1 MARAV
6 AVEEASAASSAVVA
20 DGVLTLAAPRP
31 DARSSEG
38 GARVVG
44 AVTPPISHPAHHDPQ
59 RPSEAAAQSL
69 PPAYPERAAWGTAP
83 KLRAWQSEAL
93 ELYRVRQPRDF
104 LAVATPGA
112 GKTTFALQV
121 AARLLA
127 SGVVRRVTVVAPTEH
142 LKAQWADS
150 AARVGIALDPNFTNA
165 QGTHGAHFQG
175 VALTYAQVGSNPA
188 LHRARTE
195 ADRTLVILD
204 EIHHAGDA
212 LTWGD
217 GVRDAFEV
225 ATRRLALTGT
235 PFRSDS
241 SQIPF
246 VTYEED
252 GEGFLRS
259 KADYTY
265 GYREAL
271 RDHVVRPVLFMTYSG
286 RMHWRTKTGDEVSAQ
301 LGAGETKDITQSA
314 WRTALDPNGEWMQAV
329 LAAAD
334 RRLTEVRR
342 HVPDAGGLVIAT
354 DQASARAYARTLE
367 GITGQATTVVL
378 SDDAGAG
385 RRIEAFSAS
394 DDRWMV
400 AVRMVSEGVD
410 VPRLAVGVY
419 ATSTATPMFFAQ
431 AVGRFVRSRTRGETA
446 SVFLPSVPILLAHA
460 AAMEAER
467 DHVLDLRPAGGD
479 EVTGLDESLIEQ
491 ANREERASD
500 QMELSFEA
508 LGSEA
513 SFDRVLF
520 DGGEYGAGGVV
531 GSEDE
536 QEFLGIPGLLDADQ
550 MTTLLKSRQADQQ
563 ARRSRASGGATDADR
578 QIPVVDHRVLMD
590 KRKELSS
597 LVSAWSKKSGTPHGQ
612 VHSALRSRC
621 GGPAV
626 PQASAEQIQARIDTV
641 RGWFVGRR

>member
-1 MARAV
+1 MTP
-6 AVEEASAASSAVVA
+6 SSAHSV
-20 DGVLTLAAPRP
+20 
-31 DARSSEG
+31 
-38 GARVVG
+38 
-44 AVTPPISHPAHHDPQ
+44 HDPR
-59 RPSEAAAQSL
+59 RPSEAAARSL
-69 PPAYPERAAWGTAP
+69 PPAYPERAAWGTVP
-83 KLRAWQSEAL
+83 KLRAWQAEAL
-93 ELYRVRQPRDF
+93 ELYRRTAPKDF

-121 AARLLA
+121 AAGLLA
-127 SGVVRRVTVVAPTEH
+127 DGIVRRITVVAPTEH
-142 LKAQWADS
+142 LKTQWADA
-150 AARVGIALDPNFTNA
+150 AARVGIALDPNFANS
-165 QGTHGAHFQG
+165 QGSHGAHFQG
-175 VALTYAQVGSNPA
+175 VAITYAQVGMNPA

-195 ADRTLVILD
+195 TDRTLVILD

-217 GVRDAFEV
+217 GVRDAFDP

-259 KADYTY
+259 RADYTY
-265 GYREAL
+265 GYADAL

-301 LGAGETKDITQSA
+301 LGALETKDITQQA
-314 WRTALDPNGEWMQAV
+314 WRTALDPKGEWIQAV
-329 LAAAD
+329 LGAAD

-354 DQASARAYARTLE
+354 DQKAARSYAATLR
-367 GITGQATTVVL
+367 GITGEEPVVVL

-385 RRIEAFSAS
+385 TRIEDFSAS
-394 DDRWMV
+394 QDRWMV

-446 SVFLPSVPILLAHA
+446 SVFLPSVPILMAHA

-467 DHVLDLRPAGGD
+467 DHVLDLRPAEGD
-479 EVTGLDESLIEQ
+479 PLTGLDESLIEQ
-491 ANREERASD
+491 ANRSEHASD
-500 QMELSFEA
+500 QLEMSFEA
-508 LGSEA
+508 LESEA

-550 MTTLLKSRQADQQ
+550 MRTVLQQHQAQQQERRKS
-563 ARRSRASGGATDADR
+563 SPASANEQVSA
-578 QIPVVDHRVLMD
+578 VDHRRLMD
-590 KRKELSS
+590 LRKELSS
-597 LVSAWSKKSGTPHGQ
+597 LVSAWARKSGTPHGS
-612 VHSALRSRC
+612 VHTRLRSRC

-626 PQASAEQIQARIDTV
+626 PQASADQLQARIDTV
-641 RGWFVGRR
+641 RGWFVGRP